1 MGELKPGWKR
11 VKLGD
16 VAINSTAATKD
27 HEADGFTRYIIGK
40 HIPED
45 GGRITTWNPVGDAEF
60 GSRIRTMV
68 RAGDVICTTRGP
80 KLKVAVAE
88 FDCLSAHTNFILRP
102 KDCAT
107 FLPTILEAIVRSDGF
122 QDHLR
127 KHFRGSTNLFV
138 NWSDAAQYEFALP
151 PLEEQRRICDVLTA
165 IETVER
171 KIADLKQCALAARD
185 AYTTEVFLRDKHCP
199 PTPLSEVCD
208 DITVGIVVKPAQWYV
223 KESKGVPALLMK
235 NVQRG
240 WLDLTEVTHISFEG
254 HQTHA
259 KSTLRQGDVVAVRS
273 SGSAGRTGD
282 AAVVPASLEGANC
295 IDLLIARPGNR
306 LAPEYLCEYLNAPTT
321 RGRLVASS
329 SGTMQKHLN
338 VGAFRLLQ
346 IPLRSMGEQER
357 VVAEF
362 RTLSDA
368 VRKSDDKRST
378 LSPLREG
385 AFRALIGGKA

>member
-1 MGELKPGWKR
+1 MGELKPGWR
-11 VKLGD
+11 WVKLGD
-16 VAINSTAATKD
+16 VVDNVNDYYDRNST
-27 HEADGFTRYIIGK
+27 EAERYIAGE
-40 HIPED
+40 HIDE
-45 GGRITTWNPVGDAEF
+45 
-60 GSRIRTMV
+60 GSRAVRRWGETTDDLFPPTFNRRF
-68 RAGDVICTTRGP
+68 RAGD
-80 KLKVAVAE
+80 
-88 FDCLSAHTNFILRP
+88 ILFHSRN
-102 KDCAT
+102 
-107 FLPTILEAIVRSDGF
+107 
-122 QDHLR
+122 LR
-127 KHFRGSTNLFV
+127 KLARPDFEGVTGEKLFVLRVSRPEQLLPSLLPFLLQTRQFDEYVNRMWAGSTNKFL
-138 NWSDAAQYEFALP
+138 NKTPLLRYEFALP
-151 PLEEQRRICDVLTA
+151 PLEEQRRICDVLIA

-171 KIADLKQCALAARD
+171 EIADLKQCALVARD
-185 AYTTEVFLRDKHCP
+185 AYTIEVFLRDKHCP

-223 KESKGVPALLMK
+223 NESKGVPALLMK

-306 LAPEYLCEYLNAPTT
+306 LVPEYLCEYLNAPTT

-357 VVAEF
+357 VVAEL

-378 LSPLREG
+378 LTPLREG
-385 AFRALIGGKA
+385 AFRALLGGKA